1 MIKLILVGAWA
12 SLATL
17 ASSYATT
24 YFRTSFDKSA
34 SEQSAAAVETRKTK
48 EIDIPK
54 IRNGALK
61 GYVVT
66 QFVYSLDGAAAKK
79 LPFSPEPFVIDEAFR
94 YIFNDDSIDL
104 ENLKKY
110 DLQKFTDTVI
120 KNVNA
125 RLKTQVVQDLA
136 IQEFTFL
143 TSAEVKQHL

>member
-1 MIKLILVGAWA
+1 MIKLIIVGAWA
-12 SLATL
+12 CLATL
-17 ASSYATT
+17 ASSYATV
-24 YFRTSFDKSA
+24 YFRA
-34 SEQSAAAVETRKTK
+34 NAAKGAADQNVAAIETRKSK

-54 IRNGALK
+54 IRDGALK

-66 QFVYSLDGAAAKK
+66 QFVYSVSGPAEKK
-79 LPFSPEPFVIDEAFR
+79 LSYSPEPFVIDEAFR

-104 ENLKKY
+104 ANLKKY

-125 RLKTQVVQDLA
+125 RLKTDVVQDLA
-136 IQEFTFL
+136 VQEFTFL

>member
-1 MIKLILVGAWA
+1 MIKFILVGAWA

-17 ASSYATT
+17 ASSYGTMYVRA
-24 YFRTSFDKSA
+24 SFDKSA
-34 SEQSAAAVETRKTK
+34 SEQPAAAVETRKTK

-54 IRNGALK
+54 IRDGALK

-66 QFVYSLDGAAAKK
+66 QFVYSLNGAAAKK
-79 LPFSPEPFVIDEAFR
+79 LAFSPEPFVIDEAFR

-125 RLKTQVVQDLA
+125 RLKTDVVQDLA

-143 TSAEVKQHL
+143 TNAEVKQHL